1 MFSESGSTP
10 LISVESVSKG
20 FPLLRTPRDR
30 LRFAFSQ
37 GSKANRNVPRHWA
50 LRDVSFQVERGE
62 SVGIVG
68 RNGAG
73 KSTLL
78 QIIAGT
84 VTPNGGTV
92 HVGGQVA
99 ALLQLGAGF
108 HPEYTGRE
116 NVFLNGAILGLDRRQ
131 IAARMEEIEAFAD
144 IGEHLDRPVKTYST
158 GMNSRLAF
166 AVAICSEPEILIVDE
181 VLAVGDLLF
190 QQKCITRIRQM
201 QEAGLTLLFV
211 SHSTAR
217 VNGLCQRALLLK
229 GGRAVFFGDAED
241 CTNRYL
247 ADLRTEANQE
257 HEEGAVASVV
267 AAGAIATAE
276 SATVRRQTRG
286 VLRYGTQHVKV
297 TEVKVLTADGVAG
310 RDFHFGDKIV
320 IEVHYHSEVHSER
333 LNVSFLVRDD
343 AGVDLTGTMTH
354 DEGVTLPDLAPGQ
367 GGVVR
372 FAFANRLRPGHFGVS
387 VAVTRINLEDE
398 RRPLLYDQIDGVA
411 GFAVVADPKR
421 PVHYKFDSRVEVE
434 IP

>member
-1 MFSESGSTP
+1 MSSEA
-10 LISVESVSKG
+10 LIAVRGVSKG
-20 FPLLRTPRDR
+20 FPLLATTRDR
-30 LRFAFSQ
+30 MRLAFWPRSR
-37 GSKANRNVPRHWA
+37 AARETPRHWA
-50 LRDVSFQVERGE
+50 LRDVSFEVGRGE

-84 VTPNGGTV
+84 VAPTSGTADV
-92 HVGGQVA
+92 RGRVA

-116 NVFLNGAILGLDRRQ
+116 NVYLNGAILGLGRAQ
-131 IAARMEEIEAFAD
+131 VAERMPEIEAFAD
-144 IGEHLDRPVKTYST
+144 LGSHLDRAVKTYST

-166 AVAICSEPEILIVDE
+166 AVAICSDPEILIVDE

-229 GGRAVFFGDAED
+229 EGRATFFGDAEE

-247 ADLRTEANQE
+247 ADLRTEANEE
-257 HEEGAVASVV
+257 HPDGGAGQVTVPEAEEV
-267 AAGAIATAE
+267 AE
-276 SATVRRQTRG
+276 SSTVLRQTRG
-286 VLRYGTQHVKV
+286 VLRYGTQDVKV
-297 TEVKVLTADGVAG
+297 TDVRVLAPDATPG
-310 RDFHFGDKIV
+310 RDFHFGDRIV
-320 IEVHYHSEVHSER
+320 IEVEYRAHVQSEL

-343 AGVDLTGTMTH
+343 SGVDLTGTMTH
-354 DEGVTLPDLAPGQ
+354 DEGVALPDLAAGET
-367 GGVVR
+367 GTVR

-387 VAVTRINLEDE
+387 VAVTRINPEDP